1 MKVYFYNN
9 SRPVTEISE
18 WPQDHSKFFFSRLVW
33 VLLSH
38 DPEL

>member
-18 WPQDHSKFFFSRLVW
+18 WPQDHSIFFSKLVW